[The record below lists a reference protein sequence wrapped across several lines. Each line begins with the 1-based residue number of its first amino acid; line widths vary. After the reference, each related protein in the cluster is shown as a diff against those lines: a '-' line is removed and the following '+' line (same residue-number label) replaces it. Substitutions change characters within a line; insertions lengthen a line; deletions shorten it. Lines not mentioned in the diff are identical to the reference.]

1 MPLKATTDSLLRLT
15 GGTPLVVVVGVV
27 RLVAAVVG
35 ELADGVERCFV
46 CCAVQSCFNWI
57 KAESCPLRHWHS
69 ATNYTCD
76 FFGALVI
83 RDETC
88 FNDQRCDR
96 LVDVLHVKT
105 VTQVHDILLGLSAA
119 SESLI
124 LVQHCCYLASETAG
138 VHRFRV

>member
-15 GGTPLVVVVGVV
+15 RGTPLVVVVGVV

-46 CCAVQSCFNWI
+46 CCAVQSCFIWRR
-57 KAESCPLRHWHS
+57 AERYPLRHWDS

-105 VTQVHDILLGLSAA
+105 VTQVDDIVLGLSAA

-124 LVQHCCYLASETAG
+124 LL
-138 VHRFRV
+138 